1 MKAQGYFGGTFDPI
15 HNGHLSVAQQLVDK
29 LALEN
34 LWFLPAGSP
43 WQRTPKASAQ
53 HRLAMVK
60 LALSNY
66 PSFKVDEREIHRQ
79 GFTYTIDTLKEIRT
93 EQGNSMPLWFVIG
106 ADSFLNL
113 TTWHDWQQLLHYTH
127 LAVACRPNYSVTE
140 DKLSAPLR
148 SLLIKHYDKDPQSVT
163 EPAGKL
169 SIINIE
175 ESPVSA
181 TAVRQCVHQHKDI
194 QSVVPNA
201 VYQYIHQHH
210 LYQ

>member
-15 HNGHLSVAQQLVDK
+15 HNGHLSVAQQLIDK
-29 LALEN
+29 LALET

-43 WQRTPKASAQ
+43 WQRTPQADAQ

-66 PSFKVDEREIHRQ
+66 PYFKVDEREVHRQ
-79 GFTYTIDTLKEIRT
+79 GLTYTIDTLKEIRA
-93 EQGNSMPLWFVIG
+93 EQGGSVPLWFVIG

-113 TTWHDWQQLLHYTH
+113 TTWHNWQELLNYCH
-127 LAVACRPNYSVTE
+127 LAVACRPDYSVNE
-140 DKLSAPLR
+140 DKLSPQLR
-148 SLLIKHYDKDPQSVT
+148 SLLIKHYDSDPQNVND
-163 EPAGKL
+163 PAGKL

-175 ESPVSA
+175 ESPISA
-181 TAVRQCVHQHKDI
+181 TAVRHCLQQHKDI
-194 QSVVPNA
+194 QSVVPNS
-201 VYQYIHQHH
+201 VYHYIHQHH